1 MPSSARRLFL
11 VGVLAASACAS
22 RAPAEAPAPS
32 SKNIAGGVK
41 GTTITL
47 AHGSPSEQAT
57 KAQLERLLANA
68 DVDRWL
74 LTRTIV
80 IDEEAIPH
88 SHPVLTLHTR
98 HLKDDDQLLSTF
110 LHEQLHWQ
118 MIASRDATER
128 AVVELRLR
136 FPSLPVGYP
145 DGSGGSACSAGRPPE
160 NETDSDRMNY
170 VHLPI
175 IYLEYEGLKG
185 FVGEE
190 RAKRTFAFWEGD
202 HYRALYRLV
211 REHMDEI
218 ASVSARSGVVPAFA
232 NVKPSTWKPPRRF
245 EDGDDAALANV
256 TPESIAIDRLIDAA
270 EATHSD
276 SLLVIK
282 DKKVIVER
290 YFGQKREPIGDGE
303 PHRIETMSVT
313 KSFASLAIGFLLAD
327 KKIPSLDAPLSRWF
341 PDFAKDP
348 KKAKITLRHVLTHTT
363 GIDHKPTATVMNHA
377 EDRLAY
383 VRALPV
389 VDEPGTRFSY
399 NNEATQ
405 LLSEVIAKSA
415 GKPIDVY
422 LDEKLFKP
430 LGIRD
435 WSWEKDKKGNVETY
449 AGLALGARDLAKIG
463 EMLLA
468 RGRYEDREILPESW
482 VATSTGPSRPDMSW
496 IGLLWWV
503 ENEGP
508 YFVQSEK
515 SLKSYAPS
523 LDPAIATKLAPLHAR
538 KLETRAAYWIEAG
551 ALLSASE
558 RAAFLA
564 NLRDD
569 RSPFAI
575 EPAKPVGFRAD
586 GWLGQYLVVFPDQG
600 VVAVRQHRMPS
611 NVTDEENE
619 KNGFHSFARLVRA
632 VGSAPAR

>member
-435 WSWEKDKKGNVETY
+435 WSWEKTRR
-449 AGLALGARDLAKIG
+449 ATSRPTLASRSARAISPRSARCSSREDATKIG
-463 EMLLA
+463 
-468 RGRYEDREILPESW
+468 RSC
-482 VATSTGPSRPDMSW
+482 PSRGSRRRR
-496 IGLLWWV
+496 GLR
-503 ENEGP
+503 GP
-508 YFVQSEK
+508 
-515 SLKSYAPS
+515 
-523 LDPAIATKLAPLHAR
+523 T
-538 KLETRAAYWIEAG
+538 
-551 ALLSASE
+551 
-558 RAAFLA
+558 
-564 NLRDD
+564 
-569 RSPFAI
+569 
-575 EPAKPVGFRAD
+575 
-586 GWLGQYLVVFPDQG
+586 
-600 VVAVRQHRMPS
+600 
-611 NVTDEENE
+611 
-619 KNGFHSFARLVRA
+619 
-632 VGSAPAR
+632 